1 MRRRGARIALLATA
15 VLGLTL
21 LGAELGLRALLFS
34 ASPAVRKQAWR
45 LRQPQLYA
53 DPHTDVE
60 HWKLAWALGRGGE
73 TRPSVPDALLGW
85 RSDSVDAEGRHAS
98 VGPDDPRRPVL
109 LFGDSFA
116 ACTTPPEDC
125 FQGLLAE
132 SDLGDELV
140 LVNYGVG
147 GYGLDQIYL
156 LLREAL
162 PHWEARDP
170 VVVVALFVDDDLDR
184 ARFAFRDWPK
194 PRFRLEGEELVLEP
208 PAAPDNAAWLEE
220 HPLAIRSY
228 LWRWIARAL
237 AGSRPART
245 TDEAHARLCEALLGA
260 IQDELT
266 ARDLDAFFLLFV
278 GERALEAGCWSETF
292 LRRELAA
299 LGLPWE
305 EARGDLE
312 ADALATGRERG
323 AYFVDRGP
331 DAGHYDALGNE
342 VAFRTL
348 RRGLEAL
355 R

>member
-1 MRRRGARIALLATA
+1 MRPRGRRIALVATA
-15 VLGLTL
+15 VLGVTL

-34 ASPAVRKQAWR
+34 DAPAVRKRAWR
-45 LRQPQLYA
+45 LRQPHLYA

-60 HWKLAWALGRGGE
+60 HWKLAWVLGHGAA
-73 TRPSVPDALLGW
+73 TRPAVPDPLLGW
-85 RSDSVDAEGRHAS
+85 SSSSFDAEGRHAGVS
-98 VGPDDPRRPVL
+98 PDDPRRPVL

-116 ACTTPPEDC
+116 ACTTPAVDC

-162 PHWEARDP
+162 PHWAARDP

-208 PAAPDNAAWLEE
+208 PAAPDNAAWLAE
-220 HPLAIRSY
+220 HPLRIRSY
-228 LWRWIARAL
+228 LYRWIARAL
-237 AGSRPART
+237 ADPGPART
-245 TDEAHARLCEALLGA
+245 TDGAHERLCEALLRG
-260 IQDELT
+260 IRDELA
-266 ARDLDAFFLLFV
+266 ARGLDAFFLLFV
-278 GERALEAGCWSETF
+278 GERALELGCWSETF

-299 LGLPWE
+299 LGLPFQ
-305 EARGDLE
+305 EARADLE

-323 AYFVDRGP
+323 DYFVERGP

-342 VAFRTL
+342 VAFRAL
-348 RRGLEAL
+348 RRGLEAA